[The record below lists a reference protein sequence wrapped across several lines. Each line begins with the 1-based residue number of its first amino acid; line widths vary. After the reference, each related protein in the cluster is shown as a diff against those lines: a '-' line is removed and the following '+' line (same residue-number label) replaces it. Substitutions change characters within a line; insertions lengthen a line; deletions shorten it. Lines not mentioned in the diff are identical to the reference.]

1 MDNMEIIEDR
11 FSTDTQIIEYTP
23 DPIDEYVVIVNDV
36 NDWEEI
42 HNYIIN
48 ENEIDGIPNRK
59 IECAN
64 LQEFSLRTAIYL
76 ISQEEAD
83 ILRTHE
89 KIESVGLN
97 PDKYPQHHSKM
108 LQRFAGN
115 IAFNKPLTPAQKGAS
130 SNTSISYTNGVR
142 GNWSHLFLNNPGSS
156 PFRGA
161 GITTTTKV
169 DSNLSYTLDGTGVD
183 AVIIDEGVA
192 YLHPEFLDGN
202 GKTRV
207 KDVILDGPYKV
218 DPDYFNTRGLTYT
231 KIVDGIN
238 VGVGINT
245 SDAIAWWSTPSKRSA
260 QFQSLGTVSIDSRYS
275 LAHVS
280 TKTSNSNGNQI
291 SGGHGTACASQIG
304 GKSFGL
310 AFNCNIWNIRIMLG
324 GVEYVDGSTA
334 LNLCAIFH
342 NAKKISQNNNPDPTL
357 INNSWGR
364 FSSTANT
371 SGTTYTIGYRG
382 NTQTYTGNGVEYT
395 PPSNCGSARNCR
407 VYYIKNGAT
416 PQFWYYSAGGYLV
429 DDYYNGLSN
438 TGAENAIAAGCVVV
452 ASAGNDNQ
460 KLSDPTDLDY
470 SNWYSGTTNYINRSQ
485 GVQKGGSGDI
495 TKNQGS
501 IRVGA
506 LDCAVEPVGSTQ
518 GASAYSVRKV
528 NYSNNGPMINVWA
541 PAEMT
546 MAAGYADYEDY
557 PRADNSVFYDTYFA
571 GTSSAGPNACSLIAL
586 YLQGNRSVT
595 TDMTRSWLAS
605 SASKANILSDPYPST
620 SSPYYWTSNANSY
633 LDIPTLTE
641 DSYNIRG
648 AGNLRGATN
657 SVLTNPFTDYIF
669 GTIPSSI
676 NEGSSGTFNLNTT
689 NISNGTTLYWTINH
703 VTTTS
708 ADFSTTSGSFTINSN
723 TGSFNITTIDDSATE
738 GGETFTVSIRT
749 GSTSGI
755 VMAISSS
762 VTIND
767 TSVGISYNFGS
778 IPTSINE
785 GSSGTFNINTT
796 SVSNGTTLYWS
807 INHVTTTAADFTA
820 TSGSFTINSNTGSF
834 SIATTP
840 DSTSEGPETFTV
852 SVLTGS
858 SNGTIVATSN
868 SVTVN
873 DTSIGAASFTFG
885 TIPTSIDEGFSG
897 TFNLNTTGVS
907 NGTTLYWSIIH
918 ITTTGADFSA
928 ISGSFT
934 INSGT
939 GSFNITTIADS
950 LTEGPQTFYVSIAL
964 PGFPSATIVATSNDV
979 TINDTS
985 TTPPPPPPIIYN
997 NSNAF
1002 ASGGGL
1008 SFSGVI
1014 LSLE

>member
-1 MDNMEIIEDR
+1 MDNIEIIENH
-11 FSTDTQIIEYTP
+11 FSNVAEVIEYTP
-23 DPIDEYVVIVNDV
+23 DPIDEYMVIVNDV

-89 KIESVGLN
+89 KIETVELN
-97 PDKYPQHHSKM
+97 PDKYPQPSSLM
-108 LQRFAGN
+108 LQRFANN
-115 IAFNKPLTPAQKGAS
+115 IAFNKPLTTLQRGAS

-142 GNWSHLFLNNPGSS
+142 GNWSHLFLNNPGSL
-156 PFRGA
+156 PFRGV
-161 GITTTTKV
+161 GVTTTTKV

-192 YLHPEFLDGN
+192 YLHPEFLDSNGN
-202 GKTRV
+202 TRV

-218 DPDYFNTRGLTYT
+218 DPDYFTTRGLTYT
-231 KIVDGIN
+231 KIVDGVN
-238 VGVGINT
+238 VGVGIAT
-245 SDAIAWWSTPSKRSA
+245 ASALEWWSTPSKRSV
-260 QFQSLGTVSIDSRYS
+260 QFQSLGTVFIDSRYN

-324 GVEYVDGSTA
+324 GVEYVSGTTA
-334 LNLCAIFH
+334 LNICAIFH

-357 INNSWGR
+357 INNSWGS
-364 FSSTANT
+364 FSVTGNT

-382 NTQTYTGNGVEYT
+382 NTQTYVGSGSGAI
-395 PPSNCGSARNCR
+395 PPTNCGSARNNSAF
-407 VYYIKNGAT
+407 YYKNGSFT
-416 PQFWYYSAGGYLV
+416 NWTLFSSAGQYLASSS
-429 DDYYNGLSN
+429 SN

-470 SNWYSGTTNYINRSQ
+470 NNWYGWSTNYINRAQ

-506 LDCAVEPVGSTQ
+506 LDCAVEPVGSSQ
-518 GASAYSVRKV
+518 GATAYSVRKV
-528 NYSNNGPMINVWA
+528 CYSNNGPMINVWA

-546 MAAGYADYEDY
+546 MAAGYTSSYE
-557 PRADNSVFYDTYFA
+557 RFVRLDNSAFYDTYFN

-586 YLQGNRSVT
+586 YLQGNRAST
-595 TDMTRSWLAS
+595 TDTTRSWLAS
-605 SASKANILSDPYPST
+605 SASKADILSDPYPST
-620 SSPYYWTSNANSY
+620 SSSYYWSSNVNNY
-633 LDIPTLTE
+633 LDTPNLTE
-641 DSYNIRG
+641 DSYNVRG
-648 AGNLRGATN
+648 CGNLRGATN
-657 SVLTNPFTDYIF
+657 SVLTNPFTNYIF
-669 GTIPSSI
+669 GNVPSSI

-703 VTTTS
+703 VTTTG
-708 ADFSTTSGSFTINSN
+708 ADFSATSGSFTINSN
-723 TGSFNITTIDDSATE
+723 TGSFNITTIADSATE

-749 GSTSGI
+749 DSTSGT
-755 VMAISSS
+755 VVAISSS

-767 TSVGISYNFGS
+767 TSVGVSYTFGS
-778 IPTSINE
+778 IPSSINE
-785 GSSGTFNINTT
+785 GSSGTFNVNTT

-807 INHVTTTAADFTA
+807 IIHVTSIGADFSA

-834 SIATTP
+834 NITPIA
-840 DSTSEGPETFTV
+840 DSLTEGSETFTV

-858 SNGTIVATSN
+858 PTGTIVATSN

-873 DTSIGAASFTFG
+873 DTSIGVASFIFG
-885 TIPTSIDEGFSG
+885 SIPSSINEGASG
-897 TFNLNTTGVS
+897 TFNLDTTNIS
-907 NGTTLYWSIIH
+907 NGTTLYWSINHVTSI
-918 ITTTGADFSA
+918 GADFSA
-928 ISGSFT
+928 TSGSFT
-934 INSGT
+934 INSNT
-939 GSFNITTIADS
+939 GSFSITPIEDS
-950 LTEGPQTFYVSIAL
+950 LTEGPETFTVSVL
-964 PGFPSATIVATSNDV
+964 TGSPTGTIVATSNSV

-1002 ASGGGL
+1002 ATGGGL
-1008 SFSGVI
+1008 SFTGVI
-1014 LSLE
+1014 ISLE

>member
-1 MDNMEIIEDR
+1 MDNIELIEDR

-23 DPIDEYVVIVNDV
+23 DPIDEYVVIVNDA
-36 NDWEEI
+36 NNWEEI

-59 IECAN
+59 IECPN

-83 ILRTHE
+83 VLRTHE

-97 PDKYPQHHSKM
+97 PDKYPQHHSTM

-115 IAFNKPLTPAQKGAS
+115 VAFNKPLTPNQKGAS

-156 PFRGA
+156 PFRGP

-183 AVIIDEGVA
+183 AVIIDSGVA
-192 YLHPEFLDGN
+192 YLHPEFLDSNGN
-202 GKTRV
+202 TRV

-218 DPDYFNTRGLTYT
+218 DPDYFNIRGLTYT
-231 KIVDGIN
+231 KIVDGVN
-238 VGVGINT
+238 VGVGIAT
-245 SDAIAWWSTPSKRSA
+245 ASALEWWSTASKRSV
-260 QFQSLGTVSIDSRYS
+260 QFQSLGTVIINSSYT

-280 TKTSNSNGNQI
+280 TKTTNSNNNQLYD
-291 SGGHGTACASQIG
+291 GHGTACASQIG

-334 LNLCAIFH
+334 LNVCAIFH

-364 FSSTANT
+364 FSSTGNVG
-371 SGTTYTIGYRG
+371 GTTYTIRYRG
-382 NTQTYTGNGVEYT
+382 NTQTYVGSGLEYT
-395 PPSNCGSARNCR
+395 PPSNCGSARNSLI
-407 VYYIKNGAT
+407 YYNKDGGT
-416 PQFWYYSAGGYLV
+416 PQFWYNPGGGYLIN
-429 DDYYNGLSN
+429 DFFNGLAN

-470 SNWYSGTTNYINRSQ
+470 DNWYSGSTNYINRAQ

-506 LDCAVEPVGSTQ
+506 LDCAVEPFGSSQ
-518 GASAYSVRKV
+518 NASAYSVRKV
-528 NYSNNGPMINVWA
+528 YYSNNGPMINVWA

-546 MAAGYADYEDY
+546 MAAGYANYEDY
-557 PRADNSVFYDTYFA
+557 PRSDNPVFYDTYFA

-605 SASKANILSDPYPST
+605 SASKSNILSDPYPDTNSA
-620 SSPYYWTSNANSY
+620 YYWTSNAMSF

-641 DSYNIRG
+641 DSYNLRG
-648 AGNLRGATN
+648 CGNLRGAIN
-657 SVLTNPFTDYIF
+657 SVLTNSFTNYIF

-676 NEGSSGTFNLNTT
+676 NEGSSGTFNLNTST
-689 NISNGTTLYWTINH
+689 ISNGTTLYWTINH

-708 ADFSTTSGSFTINSN
+708 ADFSATSGSFTINSN
-723 TGSFNITTIDDSATE
+723 TGSFNIATIPDSATE

-749 GSTSGI
+749 GSISGI
-755 VMAISSS
+755 VVAISSS

-785 GSSGTFNINTT
+785 GSSGTFNVNTT
-796 SVSNGTTLYWS
+796 SITNGTTLYWS
-807 INHVTTTAADFTA
+807 INNTTTTAADFST
-820 TSGSFTINSNTGSF
+820 TSGSFTINGNTGSF

-873 DTSIGAASFTFG
+873 DTSIGDASFTFG
-885 TIPTSIDEGFSG
+885 TIPTSINEGSSG
-897 TFNLNTTGVS
+897 TFSVDTTNIS
-907 NGTTLYWSIIH
+907 NGTILYWAINNT
-918 ITTTGADFSA
+918 TTTGADFSA
-928 ISGSFT
+928 TSGSFT

-939 GSFNITTIADS
+939 GSFSIATTPDS
-950 LTEGPQTFYVSIAL
+950 LTEGPETFTVSIL
-964 PGFPSATIVATSNDV
+964 TGSSTGTIVATSNSV
-979 TINDTS
+979 TVNDTS